1 MKRLLGYVA
10 VVLLAALASTPAFAQ
25 DNPALGTWKL
35 NVAKSK
41 FTGVPAPKELT
52 RTLTADGDGVKY
64 TFAGTAADGSAL
76 AYSFT
81 AKFDGKD
88 YPVEGKAPGGFDH
101 ISIKKVND
109 HTYDVSQKR
118 ADKAVGSGKATVSK
132 DGKTTTVVLK
142 YTGAD
147 GKSVSTT
154 SLYEK
159 Q

>member
-1 MKRLLGYVA
+1 MKRLLGFIA
-10 VVLLAALASTPAFAQ
+10 VVLLAALASTPVFAQ

-41 FTGVPAPKELT
+41 FTGAPAPKELT
-52 RTLTADGDGVKY
+52 RTLTADGDAVKY
-64 TFAGTAADGSAL
+64 TFAGTAADGSTL

-101 ISIKKVND
+101 IAIKKVND
-109 HTYDVSQKR
+109 HTYEVSQKR
-118 ADKAVGSGKATVSK
+118 EDKVVGSGKATVAK
-132 DGKTTTVVLK
+132 DGKTTTVTLK
-142 YTGAD
+142 YTNTD

>member
-41 FTGVPAPKELT
+41 FTGAPAPKELT
-52 RTLTADGDGVKY
+52 RTLAADGDSVKY
-64 TFAGTAADGSAL
+64 TFAGTAGDGSSV

-81 AKFDGKD
+81 LKYDGKE
-88 YPVEGKAPGGFDH
+88 YPVEGTTPGGFDQ
-101 ISIKKVND
+101 IAITKVNAN
-109 HTYDVSQKR
+109 TYTVVQKR
-118 ADKAVGSGKATVSK
+118 GGKQAGTGKVTVSK

-142 YTGAD
+142 YTGSD
-147 GKSVSTT
+147 GKSAGTT
-154 SLYEK
+154 SLYDK

>member
-1 MKRLLGYVA
+1 M
-10 VVLLAALASTPAFAQ
+10 
-25 DNPALGTWKL
+25 
-35 NVAKSK
+35 
-41 FTGVPAPKELT
+41 
-52 RTLTADGDGVKY
+52 
-64 TFAGTAADGSAL
+64 
-76 AYSFT
+76 
-81 AKFDGKD
+81 
-88 YPVEGKAPGGFDH
+88 EGKAPGGFDQ

-118 ADKAVGSGKATVSK
+118 ADKTVGSGKATVSK

-147 GKSVSTT
+147 GKTVSTT

>member
-10 VVLLAALASTPAFAQ
+10 VIILAALASTPAFAE

-41 FTGVPAPKELT
+41 FAGAPAPKELT

-64 TFAGTAADGSAL
+64 TFAGTTADGSSV

-81 AKFDGKD
+81 VKYDGKD
-88 YPVEGKAPGGFDH
+88 NPVDGKAPGGFDQ
-101 ISIKKVND
+101 IAITRVNP
-109 HTYDVSQKR
+109 HTYTAVQKR
-118 ADKAVGSGKATVSK
+118 AGKQVGTGKTIVAK
-132 DGKTTTVVLK
+132 DGKTTTVILK
-142 YTGAD
+142 YTNTD
-147 GKSVSTT
+147 GKSVSST

>member
-1 MKRLLGYVA
+1 MNRLLGFVA
-10 VVLLAALASTPAFAQ
+10 FVLLAALATTPAFAQ

-35 NVAKSK
+35 NTAKSK
-41 FTGVPAPKELT
+41 FTGAPAPKELT

-64 TFAGTAADGSAL
+64 TFAGTAADGSTL

-109 HTYDVSQKR
+109 HTYAVSQKR
-118 ADKAVGSGKATVSK
+118 ADKAVGSGKAVVSK
-132 DGKTTTVVLK
+132 DGKTTTVTLK
-142 YTGAD
+142 YTNTD

-154 SLYEK
+154 GLYEK

>member
-1 MKRLLGYVA
+1 MKRLLCYVA
-10 VVLLAALASTPAFAQ
+10 VVLFAALASTPAFAQ

-52 RTLTADGDGVKY
+52 RTLSADGDSVKY
-64 TFAGTAADGSAL
+64 TFAGTGADGSTL
-76 AYSFT
+76 AYSFSV
-81 AKFDGKD
+81 KFDGKD
-88 YPVEGKAPGGFDH
+88 YPVEGKAPGGFDQ
-101 ISIKKVND
+101 IAITKVND
-109 HTYDVSQKR
+109 HTYTVSQKR
-118 ADKAVGSGKATVSK
+118 ADKQTGSGKATVSK
-132 DGKTTTVVLK
+132 DGKTTTVTLK
-142 YTGAD
+142 YTNTD

>member
-10 VVLLAALASTPAFAQ
+10 VVLLAALASTPVFAQ

-52 RTLTADGDGVKY
+52 RTLTADGDAVKY
-64 TFAGTAADGSAL
+64 TFAGTGADGSTL

-101 ISIKKVND
+101 IAIKKVND

-118 ADKAVGSGKATVSK
+118 ADKAVGSGKAVVSK
-132 DGKTTTVVLK
+132 DGKTTTVTLK
-142 YTGAD
+142 YTNTD
-147 GKSVSTT
+147 GKTASTT

>member
-25 DNPALGTWKL
+25 VNPALGTWKL

-52 RTLTADGDGVKY
+52 RTLAADGDSVKY
-64 TFAGTAADGSAL
+64 TFTGTGADGSAV

-81 AKFDGKD
+81 LKYDGKD
-88 YPVEGKAPGGFDH
+88 YPVEGNAPGGFDQ
-101 ISIKKVND
+101 IAIKKVND
-109 HTYDVSQKR
+109 HSYTASQKK
-118 ADKAVGSGKATVSK
+118 AGKAVGSGKVTVSK
-132 DGKTTTVVLK
+132 DGKTTTVTLK
-142 YTGAD
+142 YTNTD
-147 GKSVSTT
+147 GKSASSTGV
-154 SLYEK
+154 YDK

>member
-1 MKRLLGYVA
+1 M
-10 VVLLAALASTPAFAQ
+10 
-25 DNPALGTWKL
+25 

-41 FTGVPAPKELT
+41 FTGAPAPKELT
-52 RTLTADGDGVKY
+52 RTLTADGDAVKY
-64 TFAGTAADGSAL
+64 TFAGTADGSTL

-109 HTYDVSQKR
+109 HTYEVSQKR

-132 DGKTTTVVLK
+132 DGKTTTVTLK
-142 YTGAD
+142 YTNTD
-147 GKSVSTT
+147 GKTVSTT

>member
-1 MKRLLGYVA
+1 MKRLLGFIA

-41 FTGVPAPKELT
+41 FTGAPAPKELT
-52 RTLTADGDGVKY
+52 RTLTADGDSVKY
-64 TFAGTAADGSAL
+64 TFAGTAADGSTL

-101 ISIKKVND
+101 IAIKKVND
-109 HTYDVSQKR
+109 HTYEVSQKR
-118 ADKAVGSGKATVSK
+118 EDKAVGSGKATVAK
-132 DGKTTTVVLK
+132 DGKTTTVTLK
-142 YTGAD
+142 YTNTD

>member
-1 MKRLLGYVA
+1 MKSLLGYVA
-10 VVLLAALASTPAFAQ
+10 VVLLAVLPSTPAFAQ

-52 RTLTADGDGVKY
+52 RALDADGDSVKY
-64 TFAGTAADGSAL
+64 TFAGTAADGSSV

-81 AKFDGKD
+81 LKYDGKD
-88 YPVEGKAPGGFDH
+88 YPVEGTAPGGFDQ
-101 ISIKKVND
+101 IAITKVNA
-109 HTYDVSQKR
+109 HTYTVVQKR
-118 ADKAVGSGKATVSK
+118 GGKQAGSGKVTVSK

-147 GKSVSTT
+147 GKSASTT
-154 SLYEK
+154 SLYDK